1 MPARRDSLH
10 TWMTVQLLNIWTLI
24 PAFVVGISLAV
35 TAAEQQPLTR
45 IAFGSCADQ
54 NQQQPIWSR
63 IFAYDPELFIFAGD
77 NVYGDDRSG
86 TLKELRGAYARA
98 AKNPTIRR
106 LRATRPVLA
115 TWDDHDFGMN
125 DAGRDFPN
133 KWTSQE
139 LFLTHWGVADDDPR
153 RERDG
158 VYHEATFGP
167 EGQRIQIILLDTRF
181 FRSSL
186 KVTDDRGAVGKERY
200 MPDSDPDKTMLGEAQ
215 WAWLRKQLLK
225 PAELRLIVSSIQ
237 VLAQGHGFE
246 RWGNFPRERQKL
258 FELVKETEA
267 NGVIF
272 LSGDRHIGALY
283 RKTDDAL
290 YDFYE
295 ITSSGINRS
304 YRSAD
309 EPGPLRLGDMYRREN
324 FGSID
329 IDWPAGV
336 VTLAVR
342 DMNGRQ
348 VRRSSIS
355 ISSLRRERG

>member
-1 MPARRDSLH
+1 MLWIAVRLSK
-10 TWMTVQLLNIWTLI
+10 IWASTAGLMI
-24 PAFVVGISLAV
+24 AVSLAA
-35 TAAEQQPLTR
+35 TAAEQRPLTR

-54 NQQQPIWSR
+54 NHQQPIWGR

-86 TLKELRGAYARA
+86 TLKELRGAHARA
-98 AKNPTIRR
+98 AKIPAIRR

-115 TWDDHDFGMN
+115 TWDDHDFGLN

-133 KWTSQE
+133 KRASEE
-139 LFLTHWGVADDDPR
+139 LFLTHWGVAEDDPR
-153 RERDG
+153 RRRDG

-167 EGQRIQIILLDTRF
+167 EGRRVQIILLDTRF

-186 KVTDDRGAVGKERY
+186 KVTDERGAPGKEHY
-200 MPDSDPDKTMLGEAQ
+200 MPDSDPSKTMLGETQ
-215 WAWLRKQLLK
+215 WTWLQEQLLK

-246 RWGNFPRERQKL
+246 RWGNLPGERQKL
-258 FELVKETEA
+258 FGLVKETAA

-272 LSGDRHIGALY
+272 LSGDRHLGALY
-283 RKTDDAL
+283 RQTDGVP
-290 YDFYE
+290 YDLYE

-304 YRSAD
+304 YRNAD
-309 EPGPLRLGDMYRREN
+309 EPGPLRLGDVYRHEN
-324 FGSID
+324 FGSIN
-329 IDWPAGV
+329 IDWSTKT

-342 DMNGRQ
+342 DMNGRD
-348 VRRSSIS
+348 VRRVSIL
-355 ISSLRRERG
+355 ISSLRRELG

>member
-1 MPARRDSLH
+1 MPARRGSLH
-10 TWMTVQLLNIWTLI
+10 TWMTARLLDIWILI
-24 PAFVVGISLAV
+24 SAFMVVMSLA
-35 TAAEQQPLTR
+35 AAGAEQRPLTR

-54 NQQQPIWSR
+54 NHQQPIWGR

-98 AKNPTIRR
+98 GKNPAISR

-115 TWDDHDFGMN
+115 TWDDHDFGLN
-125 DAGRDFPN
+125 DAGRDFAN
-133 KWTSQE
+133 KWVSQE
-139 LFLTHWGVADDDPR
+139 LFLTHWGVAEDDPR
-153 RERDG
+153 RRRDG
-158 VYHEATFGP
+158 VYHEVTFGP
-167 EGQRIQIILLDTRF
+167 EGRRVQVILLDTRF

-186 KVTDDRGAVGKERY
+186 LVTDERGVAGKEHY
-200 MPDSDPDKTMLGEAQ
+200 MPDSDPSKTMLGEAQ
-215 WAWLRKQLLK
+215 WAWLREQLLK

-258 FELVKETEA
+258 LGLVKETEA
-267 NGVIF
+267 NGAIF
-272 LSGDRHIGALY
+272 LSGDRHVGALY
-283 RKTDDAL
+283 RQADGAP
-290 YDFYE
+290 YDLHE

-304 YRSAD
+304 YRRAD
-309 EPGPLRLGDMYRREN
+309 EPGPLRLGDVYRREN

-342 DMNGRQ
+342 DINGRQ
-348 VRRSSIS
+348 VRRISIS
-355 ISSLRRERG
+355 ISSLRQ